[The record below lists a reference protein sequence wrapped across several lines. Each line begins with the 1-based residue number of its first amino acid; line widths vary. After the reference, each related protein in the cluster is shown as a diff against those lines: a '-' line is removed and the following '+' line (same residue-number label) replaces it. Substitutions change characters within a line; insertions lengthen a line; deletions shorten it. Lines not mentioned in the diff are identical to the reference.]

1 MTGKRCILA
10 AVACLS
16 FFLLPAAPLHAQ
28 TPSDNVIRFEVVPDS
43 SSLVAVTG
51 RAGLLSFLG
60 HEHAIRA
67 TEWLPTLCL
76 DPARPTRGW
85 ADLSVDA
92 RSLEIDSDT
101 ARALAD
107 LGDGPGEDDRAEVR
121 AKMLGPENLAVE
133 EHPQILVEAVS
144 EGTGSDTPTPVSE
157 GAGGSAEAEGVP
169 VTVAVTVR
177 GRRVEYDGEVD
188 VVWRGDGSVRV
199 RGDVEIRLRDF
210 GIEPESVAGVVNV
223 ANEVDLLLRLGARP
237 TQESCAPRG

>member
-1 MTGKRCILA
+1 
-10 AVACLS
+10 VACLS
-16 FFLLPAAPLHAQ
+16 FLLLPSAPLHAQ
-28 TPSDNVIRFEVVPDS
+28 APSDSLTRFEVVPDS

-51 RAGLLSFLG
+51 RSGLLAFLG

-67 TEWLPTLCL
+67 TEWLPTACL

-85 ADLSVDA
+85 ADISVDA

-107 LGDGPGEDDRAEVR
+107 LGDGPGEEDRAEIR
-121 AKMLGPENLAVE
+121 TKMLGPENLAVE

-144 EGTGSDTPTPVSE
+144 TGEGGDAPPGGPEGGEGTASDE
-157 GAGGSAEAEGVP
+157 AGEVPAARDVP

-177 GRRVEYDGEVD
+177 GRRVEYEGDVD
-188 VVWRGDGSVRV
+188 IAETGDGSVRV
-199 RGDVEIRLRDF
+199 RGEVEIELRDF

-223 ANEVDLLLRLGARP
+223 ANEVDLLLRLLARP
-237 TQESCAPRG
+237 TGESCAPPG